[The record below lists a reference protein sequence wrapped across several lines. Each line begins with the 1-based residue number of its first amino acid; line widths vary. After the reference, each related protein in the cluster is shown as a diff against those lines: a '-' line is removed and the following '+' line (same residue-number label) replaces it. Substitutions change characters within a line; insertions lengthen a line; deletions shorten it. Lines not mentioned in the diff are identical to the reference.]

1 MSLDVTSSPVSSG
14 YEDIDRLTNK
24 QNELSNKM
32 YENQQGIVKSQT
44 EQNVADI
51 ERNKQK
57 LEEETTKANK
67 GLYADYMKQVNPYG
81 ATSEGL
87 VSNGLGNSGVA
98 ESSKTNLYNTYQRN
112 RTDTLNNAK
121 SLYADYNNQIAKA
134 RLSGDLQL
142 AQFAQEMYTQQMNNL
157 YTNYQLMQNKEQFN
171 YQKERDR
178 VSDDRWRQEFD
189 YQQNRDLVS
198 DNQWQQQFDY
208 NVNRDNIA
216 DNQWREQFDYN
227 KAVDDRNYNY
237 QVGRDQIADSQWQK
251 QYDYNK
257 YVDDRNYNYQ
267 VGRDKVADSQWQQEY
282 NLSKQNS
289 SSARKRSSGGSS
301 GNLTVKNGNGDNNN
315 GGNNGGNNG
324 DLPNAMVNGALING
338 AVSALQ
344 NPHETILYSLSDKV
358 KRGEI
363 TEKEAN
369 RILDSVNWRN

>member
-1 MSLDVTSSPVSSG
+1 MSLDVTSSPMSSG
-14 YEDIDRLTNK
+14 YEDIDRLANK
-24 QNELSNKM
+24 QNELSNKL

-98 ESSKTNLYNTYQRN
+98 ESTKTNLYNTYQRN

-134 RLSGDLQL
+134 RLNGDLQL

-171 YQKERDR
+171 YQKERDK

-198 DNQWQQQFDY
+198 DSQWQKQFDYNVNRDKVSDNQWQQQFDY
-208 NVNRDNIA
+208 NRS
-216 DNQWREQFDYN
+216 
-227 KAVDDRNYNY
+227 VDDRNYNY
-237 QVGRDQIADSQWQK
+237 QVGRDEIADSQWQK

-267 VGRDKVADSQWQQEY
+267 VGRDKVSDSQWQHEY
-282 NLSKQNS
+282 NLSKKNS
-289 SSARKRSSGGSS
+289 SSGSRKSSSGSS
-301 GNLTVKNGNGDNNN
+301 GDLIVKNGNGNNN
-315 GGNNGGNNG
+315 NNGGNNG

-344 NPHETILYSLSDKV
+344 SPHETILYSLSDKV